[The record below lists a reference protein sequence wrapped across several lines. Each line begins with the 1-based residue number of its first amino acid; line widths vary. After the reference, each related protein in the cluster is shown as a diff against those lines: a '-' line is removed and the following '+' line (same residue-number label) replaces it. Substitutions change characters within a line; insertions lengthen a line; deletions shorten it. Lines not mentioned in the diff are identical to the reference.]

1 MMSRRLLYT
10 SGITNPYT
18 KVCRITNPTRR
29 EKNNIKAIALLVF
42 ILMTFSINA
51 QKQIKFTHDGMVDK
65 PMITIEIYPSQNDR
79 DSLSDKEHLTH
90 QYFVKESLFDSL
102 YYYIKNNKIKPL
114 SKNDMKKHCF
124 GQYSLSYIYE
134 TESYKIIVSWED
146 AILFFEGML
155 PMIKNI
161 SFIFDGHKYKDNCF
175 LYYDIEDG
183 ILSRIKGCHRY
194 QIEKD

>member
-1 MMSRRLLYT
+1 M
-10 SGITNPYT
+10 
-18 KVCRITNPTRR
+18 K
-29 EKNNIKAIALLVF
+29 KNYNIKAIAVLVF
-42 ILMTFSINA
+42 ILMAFSINA
-51 QKQIKFTHDGMVDK
+51 QKQITFKHRGWTDK
-65 PMITIEIYPSQNDR
+65 PMRTIEIYPSNTNS
-79 DSLSDKEHLTH
+79 DSLSVEEYLTN
-90 QYFVKESLFDSL
+90 QYHVNESLFDSL
-102 YYYIKNNKIKPL
+102 YYYIKHNKIKPL
-114 SKNDMKKHCF
+114 SKSEVEYDF

-134 TESYKIIVSWED
+134 TESYEIIVSWED

>member
-1 MMSRRLLYT
+1 MSSRLLYT

-29 EKNNIKAIALLVF
+29 VKKNNIKAIAMLVF
-42 ILMTFSINA
+42 ILMAFSINA
-51 QKQIKFTHDGMVDK
+51 QKQITFKHIGWTDK
-65 PMITIEIYPSQNDR
+65 PMITIEIYPSQTDR

-114 SKNDMKKHCF
+114 SKSEVKNDF
-124 GQYSLSYIYE
+124 GEYSLSYIYE
-134 TESYKIIVSWED
+134 TESYEIIVSWED